1 MKLNDTVSAPAQHS
15 RLRWQCRR
23 GMRELDDL
31 LTTYLDARYGVA
43 AADEKAAFEALLAL
57 PDPELVDY
65 LLNRQQPVSERI
77 ANVVKHILGPNNR
90 G

>member
-1 MKLNDTVSAPAQHS
+1 MTLQTS

-31 LTTYLDARYGVA
+31 LTRYLDDRYG
-43 AADEKAAFEALLAL
+43 AADANEKAAFEALLAL
-57 PDPELVDY
+57 PDPELVGY
-65 LLNRQQPVSERI
+65 LLSRQQPAEERI
-77 ANVVKHILGPNNR
+77 ARVVKHILDPHSG

>member
-1 MKLNDTVSAPAQHS
+1 MAVPVSTQTMNKS

-31 LTTYLDARYGVA
+31 LTRWLDEHYDSATE
-43 AADEKAAFEALLAL
+43 ADKSAFHALLEL
-57 PDPELVDY
+57 PDPELVSY
-65 LLNRQQPVSERI
+65 LLNRQLPAPESIARI
-77 ANVVKHILGPNNR
+77 VQQVLGNDP